1 MYNRGERDAYAG
13 LGVQFEQSY
22 LPELFITER
31 DGAALDPPA
40 SVLLTEDGSC
50 HLEMAELHAL
60 MAKEGFVKKPASQ
73 LRDEHAA
80 QFAAF
85 KRRVLAFYRAHAPA
99 KLDDAAFAPNV
110 WSPPRDSDPQG
121 TVLGQE
127 LLTAVNPYRIYVV
140 GPGNIL
146 GGPNHRARRCGGT
159 T

>member
-1 MYNRGERDAYAG
+1 VYNRGERDAYAG

-99 KLDDAAFAPNV
+99 KLDDAAFAPKLDTILAEYAE
-110 WSPPRDSDPQG
+110 S
-121 TVLGQE
+121 TQE
-127 LLTAVNPYRIYVV
+127 EDNLLVQLEQKYSAKEDKKEE
-140 GPGNIL
+140 L
-146 GGPNHRARRCGGT
+146 
-159 T
+159 

>member
-99 KLDDAAFAPNV
+99 KLDDAAFAPKLDTILAEYAE
-110 WSPPRDSDPQG
+110 S
-121 TVLGQE
+121 TQE
-127 LLTAVNPYRIYVV
+127 EDNLLVQLEQKYSAKEDKKEE
-140 GPGNIL
+140 L
-146 GGPNHRARRCGGT
+146 
-159 T
+159 